1 MRIGMMVDV
10 YKPHVSGITHYISLN
25 KKYLEQAGHQ
35 VFIFTFG
42 DLDFPDDETNVI
54 RSPGLPLVDTGYYL
68 NFRYSRKAKAL
79 LLTMDLVHVH
89 HPFLSGRLALRY
101 CRPLHIPVVF
111 TNHTRYDL
119 YAQAYMPLLPEEIS
133 DSFLHSYMPPF
144 CTAVDLVISPSL
156 GVVDVLRKLGV
167 TCQIEVVPNG
177 VELDRFQQ
185 TYPEDGRAELG
196 FTAEDTL
203 LVYSGRLGPEK
214 NIDFLLR
221 SFCGAAEAV
230 DRVHLLLIGG
240 GPEDDNLKKLAS
252 QLGITNRVHF
262 IGMIGYELM
271 PRFLSMCDLFV
282 TASVTEVHPLS
293 VIEAMASG
301 LPALGIHSVG
311 VGDIIEDGRTGLL
324 ASQNQAAFAAK
335 MTRLCLDKDLRLR
348 MGNSARQISEK
359 YGIER
364 ITRVMLAHYEHL
376 AIEALPRR
384 HTLISRLRT
393 FAEKLHE

>member
-1 MRIGMMVDV
+1 
-10 YKPHVSGITHYISLN
+10 
-25 KKYLEQAGHQ
+25 
-35 VFIFTFG
+35 
-42 DLDFPDDETNVI
+42 
-54 RSPGLPLVDTGYYL
+54 
-68 NFRYSRKAKAL
+68 
-79 LLTMDLVHVH
+79 
-89 HPFLSGRLALRY
+89 
-101 CRPLHIPVVF
+101 
-111 TNHTRYDL
+111 
-119 YAQAYMPLLPEEIS
+119 
-133 DSFLHSYMPPF
+133 
-144 CTAVDLVISPSL
+144 
-156 GVVDVLRKLGV
+156 
-167 TCQIEVVPNG
+167 
-177 VELDRFQQ
+177 
-185 TYPEDGRAELG
+185 
-196 FTAEDTL
+196 

-221 SFCGAAEAV
+221 SFCGAAEAL